1 MENIE
6 QQTIQYSPR
15 EAKFSG
21 AHWFYWL
28 AAASVINSLVVYFF
42 HTPNSLV
49 AFGISRWTDGT
60 AGPLS
65 AEGVV
70 PPMEPLALAT
80 NILMAAVFAGFG
92 YFASRGSDIA
102 FVLGIFLY
110 IVDAMLSI
118 GLRDVFGFGFHLLGL
133 YFLIRGLLASRHLRE
148 NATTI

>member
-1 MENIE
+1 MEHIE
-6 QQTIQYSPR
+6 QQTLQYSPR
-15 EAKFSG
+15 KAKFSG

-28 AAASVINSLVVYFF
+28 AAASIVNSLIVFYYNV
-42 HTPNSLV
+42 PNSMV
-49 AFGISRWTDGT
+49 AFGITRWTDGT

-70 PPMEPLALAT
+70 PPLHATALVV
-80 NILMAAVFAGFG
+80 NILIALGFAGFG
-92 YFASRGSDIA
+92 YLASRGSDLA

-110 IVDAMLSI
+110 VLDAILLI
-118 GLRDVFGFGFHLLGL
+118 GLRDTFGFGFHLVGL

>member
-6 QQTIQYSPR
+6 QQTLQYTPQK
-15 EAKFSG
+15 AKYSG

-28 AAASVINSLVVYFF
+28 AAASIVNSLIVYFYN
-42 HTPNSLV
+42 TPNSMV
-49 AFGISRWTDGT
+49 AFGITRWTDGT

-65 AEGVV
+65 VEGVV
-70 PPMEPLALAT
+70 PPLHTSALMV
-80 NILMAAVFAGFG
+80 NILIALGFAAFG
-92 YFASRGSDIA
+92 YFARRGSDIA

-110 IVDAMLSI
+110 IIDAMLLI
-118 GLRDVFGFGFHLLGL
+118 GMRDTFGFGFHLVGL